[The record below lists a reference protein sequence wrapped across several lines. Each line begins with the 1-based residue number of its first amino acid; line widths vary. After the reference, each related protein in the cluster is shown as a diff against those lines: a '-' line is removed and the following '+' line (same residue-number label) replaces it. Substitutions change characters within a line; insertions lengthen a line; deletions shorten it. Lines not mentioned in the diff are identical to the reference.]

1 MLLLARAARLLD
13 GRPLLRPTALR
24 DHALHADRHRHHDRR
39 AREPRPG
46 RRRRLS
52 CTCCVPSIYLAAS
65 LIKVD
70 VFLSLQKY
78 LYLGVLGVRG
88 RRDLSTFDPRP
99 GRRGGPCTL
108 ANVGLCPLSVS
119 GHVQALSQSGHSG
132 HRVQGSN
139 PVCYPV
145 FSGFI
150 GRWAEGRCVG
160 HFSRLCAHL
169 LQEHFSIY
177 DPMQRTSFQQL
188 LPPRVAAWRL
198 GLGGVVGARCRWAR
212 RARGAGRTHTRH
224 PTPHTPTRH
233 CDGVRCGSKYFLLL
247 TNIIPQKPTQSLR
260 GSSLRTTART
270 SRVHMQ
276 A

>member
-88 RRDLSTFDPRP
+88 RRDFSTFDPRP

-108 ANVGLCPLSVS
+108 ANVGLSVHCLCPDMI
-119 GHVQALSQSGHSG
+119 VQALSQSGHSG

-145 FSGFI
+145 LPCVYSGFI

-169 LQEHFSIY
+169 LQEHFSRF
-177 DPMQRTSFQQL
+177 DP
-188 LPPRVAAWRL
+188 
-198 GLGGVVGARCRWAR
+198 
-212 RARGAGRTHTRH
+212 
-224 PTPHTPTRH
+224 
-233 CDGVRCGSKYFLLL
+233 
-247 TNIIPQKPTQSLR
+247 
-260 GSSLRTTART
+260 
-270 SRVHMQ
+270 
-276 A
+276 

>member
-52 CTCCVPSIYLAAS
+52 CTCCVPSFYSAAS
-65 LIKVD
+65 LIKVG
-70 VFLSLQKY
+70 VFFSLQKY

-119 GHVQALSQSGHSG
+119 GHVQALSSQSGHSG

-145 FSGFI
+145 FSGFMVA
-150 GRWAEGRCVG
+150 GPRGGAWATLAGYGFMC
-160 HFSRLCAHL
+160 
-169 LQEHFSIY
+169 
-177 DPMQRTSFQQL
+177 TSA
-188 LPPRVAAWRL
+188 P
-198 GLGGVVGARCRWAR
+198 GA
-212 RARGAGRTHTRH
+212 
-224 PTPHTPTRH
+224 
-233 CDGVRCGSKYFLLL
+233 L
-247 TNIIPQKPTQSLR
+247 
-260 GSSLRTTART
+260 
-270 SRVHMQ
+270 
-276 A
+276 

>member
-108 ANVGLCPLSVS
+108 ANVGLSVHCLCPDMSR
-119 GHVQALSQSGHSG
+119 HCPSQDTVDTGF
-132 HRVQGSN
+132 RVRTLC
-139 PVCYPV
+139 VTLCYPV
-145 FSGFI
+145 FIAVSLVAGPR
-150 GRWAEGRCVG
+150 GGAWATLAGYVHIC
-160 HFSRLCAHL
+160 SRSTLVDL
-169 LQEHFSIY
+169 
-177 DPMQRTSFQQL
+177 
-188 LPPRVAAWRL
+188 
-198 GLGGVVGARCRWAR
+198 
-212 RARGAGRTHTRH
+212 
-224 PTPHTPTRH
+224 TP
-233 CDGVRCGSKYFLLL
+233 
-247 TNIIPQKPTQSLR
+247 
-260 GSSLRTTART
+260 SS
-270 SRVHMQ
+270 
-276 A
+276 